1 MVTMKLLKIMRW
13 KTMLNSPEIFVLMFF
28 AALLALSFLPTL
40 IAWQG
45 GKKVLAVFLINLL
58 LGWSILGWLVALIL
72 AICSEKKEVIEMK
85 RKVLMHQYK
94 QTIKGEK

>member
-1 MVTMKLLKIMRW
+1 
-13 KTMLNSPEIFVLMFF
+13 MLNSPEIFTIMFF

-45 GKKVLAVFLINLL
+45 GKKVLAVFLINLF

-72 AICSEKKEVIEMK
+72 AICSEKKEVIEM
-85 RKVLMHQYK
+85 RQKVLQHQYQ
-94 QTIKGEK
+94 QTLKGEKRHEKRSI

>member
-1 MVTMKLLKIMRW
+1 
-13 KTMLNSPEIFVLMFF
+13 MLNSPEIFTLMFF
-28 AALLALSFLPTL
+28 AVLLALSFLPTL

-45 GKKVLAVFLINLL
+45 GKKVLAVFLINLF

-94 QTIKGEK
+94 QTIKGDKQA

>member
-1 MVTMKLLKIMRW
+1 
-13 KTMLNSPEIFVLMFF
+13 MLNSPEIFVLMFF

-45 GKKVLAVFLINLL
+45 GKKVLMVFLINLL

-72 AICSEKKEVIEMK
+72 AICSEKKEVTEMK
-85 RKVLMHQYK
+85 RKVLIHQYK
-94 QTIKGEK
+94 QTFKGEKEA

>member
-1 MVTMKLLKIMRW
+1 
-13 KTMLNSPEIFVLMFF
+13 MLNSPEIFTLMFF

-45 GKKVLAVFLINLL
+45 GKKVLAVFLINLFF
-58 LGWSILGWLVALIL
+58 GWSILGWLVALIL
-72 AICSEKKEVIEMK
+72 AICSEKKEVIEMR

-94 QTIKGEK
+94 QTFKGDKQV